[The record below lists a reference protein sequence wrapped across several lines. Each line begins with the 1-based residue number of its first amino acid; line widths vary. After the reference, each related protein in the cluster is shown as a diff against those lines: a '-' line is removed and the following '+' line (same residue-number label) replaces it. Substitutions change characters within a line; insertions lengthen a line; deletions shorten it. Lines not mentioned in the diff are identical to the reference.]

1 MDREKH
7 EPQAHD
13 LINQDSKPDSDRC
26 IQFPKDMCNDT
37 PIDSNRLE
45 RIRQHDEDT
54 KVLATSYNSIID
66 KLTEQ
71 DQKALFHT
79 RCFTVSRSLVTIM

>member
-1 MDREKH
+1 MDREER

-37 PIDSNRLE
+37 PIDS
-45 RIRQHDEDT
+45 
-54 KVLATSYNSIID
+54 SID
-66 KLTEQ
+66 S
-71 DQKALFHT
+71 F
-79 RCFTVSRSLVTIM
+79 